1 MIAALLL
8 NSAINLVVGV
18 ALLLAWRAAQDLS
31 FSRWLGWSFIV
42 HAINPLAALVYQSD
56 TGPWNAVSVYV
67 LIATSMSA
75 LVLWLVGVSHLA
87 ARPIRKTVA
96 MSGWVAMLILSALLL
111 DAGPRVVLMSSATL
125 TLIAGVVALAWLRR
139 LGRYERLAGI
149 AMVLLGLNQYI
160 WVVAG
165 DAGLLWQISFAVVL
179 RVVLG
184 LALFHAVISRSSA
197 RAGHLRDQLR
207 HLIDRSHQG
216 VAVMQGNT
224 MKYANPALLRIFG
237 LSADGQAL
245 VAARSQWREIT
256 MPESERAVS
265 LARHHQIVSGEL
277 PEAQWT
283 GERRSFDGRKLQLRF
298 SAWRADWDGAPAEQ
312 VVVTD
317 DTAHFDAMQT
327 LRHQGTHDELTGLP
341 NRSALMLRL
350 RELCASGNPDVPD
363 VLGVPVKPPAPF
375 ALVLLDV
382 DRFKL
387 FNEAH
392 CPTVGD
398 DVLRVLARN
407 LQVVLDGRAE
417 VMRLGEDEFALLVP
431 HVGSAG
437 SADSVASVASELA
450 QAVRELLTHPLV
462 LAQHLFF
469 LDVSM
474 GIALYPATARRPEAL
489 LRAANAAM
497 REAKRT
503 PGTSVQ
509 FAEARFERGSGVTLE
524 IEQALRA
531 GMKSDEFSLV
541 YQPKVEAKSGVLVG
555 FEALV
560 RWMRPGVGLVEPQ
573 EFISAAERNGVIAPL
588 GNMILTLACQQLADW
603 RQVFGAVVPVAV
615 NVSPLQLLDPNFP
628 DLVVRTL
635 RQFKVPAE
643 LLTLEITES
652 AAVTHMDE
660 ARAQVTQLRAYGI
673 EVALDDFGTGFSSLN
688 MLRSLPLSTVKID
701 RSLID
706 PMPEPDAV
714 AVVKAICDL
723 AAVLHLTVVAEGVET
738 TEHATAAR
746 AAGCHALQ
754 GYLYSRPLSPIDA
767 AVWLGSRLRL
777 NPEPAASERAPDAER
792 IDDRVIL

>member
-56 TGPWNAVSVYV
+56 TGPWNVVSVYV

-474 GIALYPATARRPEAL
+474 GIALYPATARHPEAL

-497 REAKRT
+497 HEAKRT

-509 FAEARFERGSGVTLE
+509 FAEARFERGSGATLE

-541 YQPKVEAKSGVLVG
+541 YQPKVDAHSGALVG

-560 RWMRPGVGLVEPQ
+560 RWVRPGVGLVVPQ

-588 GNMILTLACQQLADW
+588 GNLILTLACQQLADW
-603 RQVFGAVVPVAV
+603 RQEFSTVVPVAV

-635 RQFKVPAE
+635 RHFNVPAE

-660 ARAQVTQLRAYGI
+660 ARAQITQLRAHGV

-738 TEHATAAR
+738 TEHAAAAQ

-754 GYLYSRPLSPIDA
+754 GYLYARPLSPIDA
-767 AVWLGSRLRL
+767 AVWLGARPEL
-777 NPEPAASERAPDAER
+777 NPEPAAGEQAPDVGRPEG
-792 IDDRVIL
+792 RVIL

>member
-1 MIAALLL
+1 MIVPLLL
-8 NSAINLVVGV
+8 NSAVNLVVGI

-42 HAINPLAALVYQSD
+42 HAINPLAALVLGSGA
-56 TGPWNAVSVYV
+56 GPWSVVGSYA
-67 LIATSMSA
+67 LIATSVTA
-75 LVLWLVGVSHLA
+75 LTLWLVGVSHLA
-87 ARPIRKTVA
+87 GRPIRKIVA
-96 MSGWVAMLILSALLL
+96 TSGLVGVLVLGALSL
-111 DAGPRVVLMSSATL
+111 DADPRIILASSGTL
-125 TLIAGVVALAWLRR
+125 TMIAGAIALTWLRR
-139 LGRYERLAGI
+139 LGWYERLAG
-149 AMVLLGLNQYI
+149 MVMMLLGLNQYI

-165 DAGLLWQISFAVVL
+165 NAGLPWQISFAIVL

-184 LALFHAVISRSSA
+184 LALFHAVISRSCA
-197 RAGHLRDQLR
+197 RAGHLRDQLM

-216 VAVMQGNT
+216 VAVMQGDT

-237 LSADGQAL
+237 LSPDGQTH
-245 VAARSQWREIT
+245 VVARSQWREIT
-256 MPESERAVS
+256 MPESERAAS
-265 LARHHQIVSGEL
+265 LDRHRRIISGEL
-277 PEAQWT
+277 PEAQWVA
-283 GERRSFDGRKLQLRF
+283 ERRSFDGRKLQLRF
-298 SAWRADWDGAPAEQ
+298 SAWKADWDGAPAEQ
-312 VVVTD
+312 IVVTD

-327 LRHQGTHDELTGLP
+327 LLRQATHDELTGLP

-350 RELCASGNPDVPD
+350 RELCASGDAGNPAGPSA
-363 VLGVPVKPPAPF
+363 PSAPF
-375 ALVLLDV
+375 ALLLLDV

-398 DVLRVLARN
+398 DVLRVLARD
-407 LQVVLDGRAE
+407 LQNALDGRAE
-417 VMRLGEDEFALLVP
+417 VMRLGEDEFALLATAP
-431 HVGSAG
+431 HAG
-437 SADSVASVASELA
+437 SADGVANELA
-450 QAVRELLTHPLV
+450 QAVRELLVHPLV
-462 LAQHLFF
+462 LAQHRFF

-474 GIALYPATARRPEAL
+474 GIALHPATAQNPEAL

-497 REAKRT
+497 HEAKRT

-541 YQPKVEAKSGVLVG
+541 YQPKVEAHSGVLVG

-588 GNMILTLACQQLADW
+588 GNLILTLACQQLADW
-603 RQVFGAVVPVAV
+603 CQEFGSVVPVAV

-635 RQFKVPAE
+635 RHFNVPPE
-643 LLTLEITES
+643 MLTLEITES

-660 ARAQVTQLRAYGI
+660 ARAQITQLRAHGI

-688 MLRSLPLSTVKID
+688 MLRGLPLSTVKID
-701 RSLID
+701 RGLID

-738 TEHATAAR
+738 TEHAAAAQ

-754 GYLYSRPLSPIDA
+754 GYLYARPLSPEDA
-767 AVWLGSRLRL
+767 AVWLRGRPAL
-777 NPEPAASERAPDAER
+777 NS
-792 IDDRVIL
+792 

>member
-1 MIAALLL
+1 MIAPLLL
-8 NSAINLVVGV
+8 NTAVNLVIGI
-18 ALLLAWRAAQDLS
+18 ALLIAWRAAQDQS
-31 FSRWLGWSFIV
+31 FSRWFGWAFV
-42 HAINPLAALVYQSD
+42 AHAINPVAALIWQSGA
-56 TGPWNAVSVYV
+56 GPWSVAGIWA
-67 LIATSMSA
+67 LIATAMSA
-75 LVLWLVGVSHLA
+75 LVLWMVGVSHLA
-87 ARPIRKTVA
+87 GRPIRKTA
-96 MSGWVAMLILSALLL
+96 LMSAWVGMLVLGFLLL
-111 DAGPRVVLMSSATL
+111 DTEPRAILASLATL
-125 TLIAGVVALAWLRR
+125 TMIVGAVALAWLRR
-139 LGRYERLAGI
+139 MSWYERFAGV
-149 AMVLLGLNQYI
+149 AMLLLGLNQYI

-165 DAGLLWQISFAVVL
+165 DAGLIWQVCFAIVL

-184 LALFHAVISRSSA
+184 LVLCHTVISRSSA
-197 RAGHLRDQLR
+197 RAGNLRDQLM

-256 MPESERAVS
+256 MPESERAAS
-265 LARHHQIVSGEL
+265 LDRHRRIVSGEL

-298 SAWRADWDGAPAEQ
+298 SAWKADWDGAPAEQ

-327 LRHQGTHDELTGLP
+327 LLHQATHDELTGLP

-350 RELCASGNPDVPD
+350 RELCGSGNLDLPDIHDVPD
-363 VLGVPVKPPAPF
+363 IHDIPDIQAKPPAPF

-392 CPTVGD
+392 CATVGD

-417 VMRLGEDEFALLVP
+417 VMRLGEDEFALLAP
-431 HVGSAG
+431 YAGSAG
-437 SADSVASVASELA
+437 SAGNTDSAYCVASELA

-509 FAEARFERGSGVTLE
+509 FAEARFERGSGATLE

-541 YQPKVEAKSGVLVG
+541 YQPKVEARSGMLVG

-560 RWMRPGVGLVEPQ
+560 RWMRPGVGLVVPQ

-588 GNMILTLACQQLADW
+588 GNMIVTLACQQLADW

-628 DLVVRTL
+628 DRVVRTL
-635 RQFKVPAE
+635 QHFNIPAE
-643 LLTLEITES
+643 MLTLEITES

-660 ARAQVTQLRAYGI
+660 ARAQITQLRAHGI

-688 MLRSLPLSTVKID
+688 MLRGLPLSTVKID

-706 PMPEPDAV
+706 PMPAPDAV

-723 AAVLHLTVVAEGVET
+723 AAVLHLSVVAEGVET
-738 TEHATAAR
+738 TEQAAAAQ

-754 GYLYSRPLSPIDA
+754 GYLYARPLSADDA
-767 AVWLGSRLRL
+767 AVWLRGRPML
-777 NPEPAASERAPDAER
+777 NS
-792 IDDRVIL
+792 

>member
-1 MIAALLL
+1 MIALLLL
-8 NSAINLVVGV
+8 NSAVNLVVGI

-42 HAINPLAALVYQSD
+42 HAINPLAALVYQSN
-56 TGPWNAVSVYV
+56 TGPWNVVSIYA
-67 LIATSMSA
+67 LIATSLSA
-75 LVLWLVGVSHLA
+75 LILWLVGVSHLA

-96 MSGWVAMLILSALLL
+96 MSGWLGALILSALLL
-111 DAGPRVVLMSSATL
+111 DAGPRVVLTSSATL
-125 TLIAGVVALAWLRR
+125 TMIAGVVALAWLRR
-139 LGRYERLAGI
+139 LGRNERLAGI

-165 DAGLLWQISFAVVL
+165 NASLLWQISFAVVL

-197 RAGHLRDQLR
+197 RAGHLRDQLM

-216 VAVMQGNT
+216 VAVMQDGV
-224 MKYANPALLRIFG
+224 MKYTNPAMLRIFG

-245 VAARSQWREIT
+245 VAARSQWREMT
-256 MPESERAVS
+256 MPESERAAS
-265 LARHHQIVSGEL
+265 LDRHRQIVSGEL

-283 GERRSFDGRKLQLRF
+283 GERRSFDGRTLQLRF

-312 VVVTD
+312 IVVTD

-327 LRHQGTHDELTGLP
+327 LLHQATHDELTGLP

-350 RELCASGNPDVPD
+350 RELCASGNPDVPA
-363 VLGVPVKPPAPF
+363 KPPAPF

-417 VMRLGEDEFALLVP
+417 VMRLGEDEFALLAP
-431 HVGSAG
+431 HAG
-437 SADSVASVASELA
+437 SVDGADSVASELA
-450 QAVRELLTHPLV
+450 QAVRELLTHPVV

-474 GIALYPATARRPEAL
+474 GIALYPATARHPEAL

-497 REAKRT
+497 HEAKRT

-509 FAEARFERGSGVTLE
+509 FAEARFERGSGATLE

-541 YQPKVEAKSGVLVG
+541 YQPKVEAKTGVLVG

-635 RQFKVPAE
+635 RHFKVPAE

-652 AAVTHMDE
+652 AAVMHMDE
-660 ARAQVTQLRAYGI
+660 ARAQITQLRAHGV

-738 TEHATAAR
+738 TEHAAAAR

-754 GYLYSRPLSPIDA
+754 GYLYARPLSPIDA
-767 AVWLGSRLRL
+767 AVWLGSRPVL
-777 NPEPAASERAPDAER
+777 NPEPAAGERAPDAGR
-792 IDDRVIL
+792 IDDSVIS

>member
-1 MIAALLL
+1 MIALLLL
-8 NSAINLVVGV
+8 NSAINLLVGA

-42 HAINPLAALVYQSD
+42 HAINPLAALVYQSN
-56 TGPWNAVSVYV
+56 TGPWNVVSIYA
-67 LIATSMSA
+67 LIATSLSA
-75 LVLWLVGVSHLA
+75 LILWLVGVSHLA

-96 MSGWVAMLILSALLL
+96 MSGWVGVLILSALLL
-111 DAGPRVVLMSSATL
+111 DAGPRIVLVSSATL

-165 DAGLLWQISFAVVL
+165 DAGLLWQISFAVLL

-197 RAGHLRDQLR
+197 RAGHLRDQLM

-216 VAVMQGNT
+216 VAVMQGDT
-224 MKYANPALLRIFG
+224 MKYANPSLLRIFG
-237 LSADGQAL
+237 LSPDGQTH
-245 VAARSQWREIT
+245 VVARSQWREVT
-256 MPESERAVS
+256 MPESERAAS
-265 LARHHQIVSGEL
+265 LVRHRQIVSGEL
-277 PEAQWT
+277 SEAQWE

-312 VVVTD
+312 IVVTD

-327 LRHQGTHDELTGLP
+327 LLHQATHDELTGLP

-350 RELCASGNPDVPD
+350 RELCGSGNLDTPD
-363 VLGVPVKPPAPF
+363 VLDRPDVSAKPPAPF

-407 LQVVLDGRAE
+407 LQDVLDGRAE
-417 VMRLGEDEFALLVP
+417 VMRLGEDEFALLATA
-431 HVGSAG
+431 HHAD
-437 SADSVASVASELA
+437 SADGVASELA

-462 LAQHLFF
+462 LAQHRFF
-469 LDVSM
+469 IDVSM
-474 GIALYPATARRPEAL
+474 GIALHPATARHPEAL

-497 REAKRT
+497 HEAKRT

-509 FAEARFERGSGVTLE
+509 FAESRFERGSGATLE

-541 YQPKVEAKSGVLVG
+541 YQPKVEAHSGALVG

-635 RQFKVPAE
+635 RHFNVPAE

-660 ARAQVTQLRAYGI
+660 ARAQITQLRAHGV

-738 TEHATAAR
+738 TEHAAAAR

-767 AVWLGSRLRL
+767 AVWLGSRAVL
-777 NPEPAASERAPDAER
+777 NPEPAAGERALDAGRPEA
-792 IDDRVIL
+792 RVIL